1 MTYTS
6 ERLWVLQ
13 SAHNGLSVI
22 IADIPE
28 ELNTNTSI
36 RHFDVKQAVLELFD
50 KFRIEKL
57 IIILNKIH

>member
-1 MTYTS
+1 M
-6 ERLWVLQ
+6 LIK
-13 SAHNGLSVI
+13 GLSVI

-28 ELNTNTSI
+28 QLNISTSI